1 LCLTLN
7 RMNKLTLLLLVLLL
21 FGACESKKTE
31 EQDTESEQS
40 KMYQE
45 VIDIHD
51 KVMPRLQDIS
61 IMLENLESRIDSLD
75 QVSGSE
81 EDLAVL
87 RQQMIELDEADESM
101 MNWMR
106 QFQATYDGWDEQ
118 KIIDYLK
125 EEKIKISEVDEL
137 VDKSIDK
144 AKSLLQ

>member
-1 LCLTLN
+1 MCLTLN

>member
-1 LCLTLN
+1 
-7 RMNKLTLLLLVLLL
+7 MNKLTLLLLVLLL